1 MAARSES
8 STRSKPEQL
17 PELPLVGNQPKWNR
31 IKLILRS
38 ISLIFEIAVIGLAVP
53 IKELYVII
61 PVLFAFLWDIS
72 EIISICVRRSLSK
85 GIKAGAHVG
94 CDLLLF
100 MGCTVVTVFIVVS
113 TWTYQRSCLLHFTLF
128 VRACVEVHRR
138 RKDRRIQ
145 QLVMAMIASGQS
157 PAEHLSS
164 ALKAGTAAIPLSD
177 VEANR
182 TPKETVTRKTYREEP
197 EGSMSCQKEMPL
209 APEDLGM
216 NEKVLLDD
224 IIRQPAKL
232 SMATKTPPHVQL
244 LIMKDLG
251 GLDEGEQ
258 LKHIWQPAVV
268 IYSVKRSDVQNSP

>member
-113 TWTYQRSCLLHFTLF
+113 TWTYQRSWYDFRNTDYYADYRRSYLIMVASCPLLSLITLLHFTLF

-224 IIRQPAKL
+224 IIRQVRVEL
-232 SMATKTPPHVQL
+232 S
-244 LIMKDLG
+244 
-251 GLDEGEQ
+251 
-258 LKHIWQPAVV
+258 
-268 IYSVKRSDVQNSP
+268 R